1 MKYTEFLQL
10 SDILEKQ
17 GKSISDLKSSDNKIF
32 EADPTEPAE
41 PSQPLSP
48 TDSANT
54 SMEPGTKKLD
64 TEKTTV
70 GGRLF
75 STWRRIKNKLN
86 KVAQNTQKQLSEKVI
101 NKYLPNLLA
110 GEKEII
116 TKIQAN
122 PPATPQELDELV
134 KNNFTAIKDQQKK
147 QMDLIN
153 SAINK
158 FLSNITQQMNT
169 KIDASK
175 SNDNNKIKLKN
186 YWVLLTT
193 QIAMNASK
201 QIIGERNKLIDSI
214 YKDKNAAKEVENQI
228 NAEIIT
234 NQTALQKQ
242 LDDLT
247 NKIKEVESQMQQ
259 NTTGTTDP
267 STGTTNTNT
276 GTPTTNT
283 NTNTNITPPGPVVG
297 AGT

>member
-17 GKSISDLKSSDNKIF
+17 GKSISDLKSPDNKIF
-32 EADPTEPAE
+32 EADDPV
-41 PSQPLSP
+41 QPLLP
-48 TDSANT
+48 TDNANT

-175 SNDNNKIKLKN
+175 STDNNKIKLKN

-234 NQTALQKQ
+234 NQTVLQKQ

-247 NKIKEVESQMQQ
+247 NKIKSMETQMQQ
-259 NTTGTTDP
+259 STTDASTGTTDA
-267 STGTTNTNT
+267 STGTTN
-276 GTPTTNT
+276 
-283 NTNTNITPPGPVVG
+283 ITPPVPVVG

>member
-17 GKSISDLKSSDNKIF
+17 GKSISDLKSPDNKIF
-32 EADPTEPAE
+32 EADDPV
-41 PSQPLSP
+41 QPLLP
-48 TDSANT
+48 TDNANT

-158 FLSNITQQMNT
+158 FLGNITQQMNT

-175 SNDNNKIKLKN
+175 STDNNKIKLKN

>member
-17 GKSISDLKSSDNKIF
+17 GKSISDLKSPDNKIF
-32 EADPTEPAE
+32 EADDPV
-41 PSQPLSP
+41 QPLLP
-48 TDSANT
+48 TDNANT

-158 FLSNITQQMNT
+158 FLGNITQQMNT

-175 SNDNNKIKLKN
+175 STDNNKIKLKN

-234 NQTALQKQ
+234 NQTVLQKQ

-247 NKIKEVESQMQQ
+247 NKIKSMETQMQQ
-259 NTTGTTDP
+259 STTDASTGTTDA
-267 STGTTNTNT
+267 STGTTN
-276 GTPTTNT
+276 
-283 NTNTNITPPGPVVG
+283 ITPPVPVVG